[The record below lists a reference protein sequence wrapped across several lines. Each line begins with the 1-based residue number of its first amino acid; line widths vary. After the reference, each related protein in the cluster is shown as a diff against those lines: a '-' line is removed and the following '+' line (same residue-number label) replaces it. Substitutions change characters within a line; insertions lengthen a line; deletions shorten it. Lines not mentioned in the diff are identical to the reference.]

1 MLPVGCL
8 VLRRYMNELN
18 KKIRIAIVLDENSTH
33 AYDLI
38 LETFLEPEILEIFTP
53 VVYGSLH
60 MLKQES
66 SRMQIRY
73 NALIVGNASQ
83 ADPDALNFVDL
94 NGRNAVEVVKR
105 EFEADLLDAFVVV
118 PMSREITNQLRNAV
132 IPNPVLKRQENDIKA
147 IPLMCT
153 NQLRVAYVVAGN
165 NETSGITADNIEN
178 KARIL
183 HRTLRRDL
191 RQDNPRVAILSLNP
205 EIKPDENSIELQVI
219 APAVSKL
226 VNTGIPVF
234 GPYSYADFFETGKHL
249 SFDAVLTM
257 TREQAQAP
265 FLSMYEG
272 NGVVLAAGISPL
284 VVSPVKLDGDNNAT
298 VDSFREAIYACIDVY
313 RSRYFFD
320 LPYVDPLP
328 KLYHERREDGEKVRF
343 AVKKHPV
350 DGEQKDEDASLSANE
365 EAANS
370 EASGNNE

>member
-1 MLPVGCL
+1 
-8 VLRRYMNELN
+8 MNELN
-18 KKIRIAIVLDENSTH
+18 KKIRIAIVLDENNANAH
-33 AYDLI
+33 DII
-38 LETFLEPEILEIFTP
+38 LEAFLEPEILEIFTP

-66 SRMQIRY
+66 TRLQIRY
-73 NALIVGNASQ
+73 SALIVGNASQ
-83 ADPDALNFVDL
+83 ADPDALNFVDI

-105 EFEADLLDAFVVV
+105 EFEADLLDAFVVM
-118 PMSREITNQLRNAV
+118 PMSREVTNQLRNAV
-132 IPNPVLKRQENDIKA
+132 IPNPVVKRQENDIKA

-165 NETSGITADNIEN
+165 NETSGITAESIEN

-183 HRTLRRDL
+183 HSTLRRDL

-234 GPYSYADFFETGKHL
+234 GPYAYADFFETGKHL

-272 NGVVLAAGISPL
+272 NGIVLAAGIAPL

-298 VDSFREAIYACIDVY
+298 VDSFREAIYTCIDVY

-350 DGEQKDEDASLSANE
+350 DGEQKEEDATISPNE
-365 EAANS
+365 EIADGNSNS
-370 EASGNNE
+370 EDKN

>member
-1 MLPVGCL
+1 
-8 VLRRYMNELN
+8 MNELN
-18 KKIRIAIVLDENSTH
+18 KKIRIAIVLDDSSTH

-66 SRMQIRY
+66 SRLQIRY

-118 PMSREITNQLRNAV
+118 PISKEITNQLRNAV
-132 IPNPVLKRQENDIKA
+132 IPNPVVKRQENDIKA

-178 KARIL
+178 KARTL
-183 HRTLRRDL
+183 HKTLRRDL

-272 NGVVLAAGISPL
+272 NGIVLAAGIAPL

-298 VDSFREAIYACIDVY
+298 VDSFREAIYTCIDVY

-350 DGEQKDEDASLSANE
+350 DDEQKDEDVSLSANE
-365 EAANS
+365 EVANS

>member
-1 MLPVGCL
+1 
-8 VLRRYMNELN
+8 
-18 KKIRIAIVLDENSTH
+18 
-33 AYDLI
+33 
-38 LETFLEPEILEIFTP
+38 
-53 VVYGSLH
+53 
-60 MLKQES
+60 
-66 SRMQIRY
+66 
-73 NALIVGNASQ
+73 
-83 ADPDALNFVDL
+83 
-94 NGRNAVEVVKR
+94 
-105 EFEADLLDAFVVV
+105 
-118 PMSREITNQLRNAV
+118 
-132 IPNPVLKRQENDIKA
+132 
-147 IPLMCT
+147 MCT

-350 DGEQKDEDASLSANE
+350 DGEQKDEDASLSVNGE
-365 EAANS
+365 VANS